1 MFRALQR
8 WFRMSRVHL
17 RQNEVTNPADL
28 VALIDRFMDNKLLYE
43 LEWDDFISW
52 AHSNAAI
59 ESLRDR
65 IAGMEPSFF
74 SKDPLK
80 RAEALVVLLSARN
93 DAASLA
99 SLPARSITQ

>member
-43 LEWDDFISW
+43 L
-52 AHSNAAI
+52 
-59 ESLRDR
+59 
-65 IAGMEPSFF
+65 
-74 SKDPLK
+74 
-80 RAEALVVLLSARN
+80 
-93 DAASLA
+93 
-99 SLPARSITQ
+99 